1 MFEEYAAVK
10 PLDPWEIEQYLK
22 RIGYTGSREPVK
34 ETLDALIY
42 AHQCSVPFETL
53 DPHDFGITV
62 DLHPDAVFDKIVRK
76 GRGGYCLELNG
87 SFYRLLISLGFE
99 VRPCLCRVLLGTEE
113 WTHPIDHRTNL
124 VTVGGRTYFC
134 DVGVG
139 GPMPPAGLD
148 IAREDWQDLRG
159 ELFRV
164 APDLPGWRAIRRRT
178 RAGGDLY
185 NENCV
190 AERTEMLFTT
200 IHCYETD
207 VQFLNQYMSG
217 NPQALHVQHRILNL
231 RTADGYRAIWDD
243 EYKELRDGQ
252 ILKTGIGD
260 NLHQILEEKFGI
272 VV

>member
-10 PLDPWEIEQYLK
+10 PLDPWEIGQYLK

-124 VTVGGRTYFC
+124 VTVGEGPISVMWEWAGPCRRPVWILPGRTGRICGGSCFAWRPIC
-134 DVGVG
+134 PGG
-139 GPMPPAGLD
+139 GPSAAGPAPAETFTMKTAWRNG
-148 IAREDWQDLRG
+148 RRCCLR
-159 ELFRV
+159 RSTV
-164 APDLPGWRAIRRRT
+164 TRRT
-178 RAGGDLY
+178 
-185 NENCV
+185 
-190 AERTEMLFTT
+190 
-200 IHCYETD
+200 
-207 VQFLNQYMSG
+207 SSS
-217 NPQALHVQHRILNL
+217 
-231 RTADGYRAIWDD
+231 
-243 EYKELRDGQ
+243 
-252 ILKTGIGD
+252 
-260 NLHQILEEKFGI
+260 
-272 VV
+272 

>member
-10 PLDPWEIEQYLK
+10 PLDPWEIGQYLK

-139 GPMPPAGLD
+139 GPMPPPGQIGRHAKQFPPQILP
-148 IAREDWQDLRG
+148 
-159 ELFRV
+159 V
-164 APDLPGWRAIRRRT
+164 LPGNIQKFIIVFCIWSLRNNLKQICSC
-178 RAGGDLY
+178 L
-185 NENCV
+185 
-190 AERTEMLFTT
+190 
-200 IHCYETD
+200 
-207 VQFLNQYMSG
+207 
-217 NPQALHVQHRILNL
+217 AL
-231 RTADGYRAIWDD
+231 DFPGYSFCIA
-243 EYKELRDGQ
+243 
-252 ILKTGIGD
+252 
-260 NLHQILEEKFGI
+260 
-272 VV
+272 